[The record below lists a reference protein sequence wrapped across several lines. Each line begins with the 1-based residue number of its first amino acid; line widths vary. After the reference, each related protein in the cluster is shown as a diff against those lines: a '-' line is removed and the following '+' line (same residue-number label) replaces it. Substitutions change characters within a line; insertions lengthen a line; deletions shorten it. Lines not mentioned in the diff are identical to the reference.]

1 MRILLLNDYGVPM
14 GGAEVLSFALRDEL
28 RKRGHD
34 ARLMTTIAGEL
45 EAKDCEK
52 EHEADYRCLGTTSR
66 YRTLLQT
73 ANVWAYRALQ
83 QVLRE
88 FRPDVVHVR
97 MFLTQL
103 SPLILPLLRSVPS
116 VYHVVWYRAICPVG
130 TKLLPN
136 GQACRVSPG
145 TPCYRN
151 GCLPLRDWLPLM
163 IQMSLWRR
171 WRGVFVRIIANS
183 EATKAALVAEGIE
196 PVQVILNGVPEQG
209 GRKASWA
216 KDPTVAYAG
225 RLTKEKGVD
234 ILIRAF
240 GLVRKKVPNAKLMI
254 AGRGQE
260 QEALK
265 NLIRDLKL
273 EEAVSMPGHLKSVEL
288 EERSQTAWVQVVPS
302 RWAEPFGL
310 VAAEAMMQGRAV
322 VASATGGLQEIVEP
336 GHTGFL
342 IPPDNPEAL
351 AETLLVLLLDRS
363 LAETMGEA
371 ARNVARI
378 RLSLPRQVD
387 EFVGVYEQ
395 LVARPSMVAA
405 W

>member
-1 MRILLLNDYGVPM
+1 MRILLLNDYGVSM
-14 GGAEVLSFALRDEL
+14 GGAEILSFALRDEL

-34 ARLMTTIAGEL
+34 ARLMTTTAGEAG
-45 EAKDCEK
+45 AKGCKDG
-52 EHEADYRCLGTTSR
+52 HEADYRCFGTTSR

-103 SPLILPLLRSVPS
+103 SPLILPLLKSVPS
-116 VYHVVWYRAICPVG
+116 VCHVVWYRAICPIG

-136 GQACRVSPG
+136 GQPCRVSPG
-145 TPCYRN
+145 APCYQN

-171 WRGVFVRIIANS
+171 WRGAFARIIANS

-196 PVQVILNGVPEQG
+196 PVEVIWNGVPIFDG
-209 GRKASWA
+209 KACMSGV
-216 KDPTVAYAG
+216 PTVIYAG
-225 RLTKEKGVD
+225 RLVREKGVD
-234 ILIRAF
+234 VLVRAF
-240 GLVRKKVPNAKLMI
+240 ESVRNHIPNANVDHRR
-254 AGRGQE
+254 AGPDQKVLER
-260 QEALK
+260 
-265 NLIRDLKL
+265 LIQDLGL
-273 EEAVSMPGHLKSVEL
+273 TENVWMLGHLNRSDL
-288 EERSQTAWVQVVPS
+288 EERSKTAWVQAVPS

-310 VAAEAMMQGRAV
+310 VTAEAMMQGRAV
-322 VASATGGLQEIVEP
+322 VASATGGLQEIVEH
-336 GHTGFL
+336 GRTGFL
-342 IPPDNPEAL
+342 VPPDNPEAL
-351 AETLLVLLLDRS
+351 AEKLLVLLLDRS
-363 LAETMGEA
+363 LAETMGA
-371 ARNVARI
+371 TAQGVARI
-378 RLSLPRQVD
+378 RLSLARQVD